1 MSDPSRTGK
10 ALLDSLLLPLLLPL
24 GLAGAGCVAGQ
35 WLTIDTGAGN
45 GAYSY
50 LTYGLLAIGLYGS
63 AYGIARPEV
72 RADVYRIGV
81 AITFGVAAKAG
92 IVAGVLML
100 CFHGRPA
107 YLVLAVAMA
116 QIDPLSVSA
125 LLDSREM
132 SPRAKSLLSAWAS
145 FDDPVTTVL
154 VVYVGAL
161 VLKDAGGAAAGTVAY
176 AGTLVLNL
184 ALLLA
189 AAAAWR
195 LLGFRGRAGR
205 PSHSA
210 APDTPVSRR
219 RTAAQTAVLALVMA
233 VAVWHFLMLGLAV
246 SALFLRP
253 PLGRWIGRS
262 TNLALWIATF
272 LLGVLL
278 ARGVDLRVGVVLGC
292 ATFGAQI
299 AVAAVVSWG
308 MSRRDRRSLCL
319 SQQNGITA
327 IILAL
332 LIQPLLPGA
341 VGIIAPAILVVNVL
355 HLVSNGILRA
365 TAGAGA
371 TASAGDL
378 PENHAGPEA
387 PADTVATPDRAAPRT
402 VTTLVFGGTDAA
414 CTPGSPGA
422 DPRRSAGERE
432 LGSSVW
438 STG

>member
-1 MSDPSRTGK
+1 MSDPNRRGK
-10 ALLDSLLLPLLLPL
+10 MLLDSLLLPLLLPL
-24 GLAGAGCVAGQ
+24 GLAGAGCFAGQ
-35 WLTIDTGAGN
+35 WLTINADAGN

-50 LTYGLLAIGLYGS
+50 ATYGLLAIGLYGS
-63 AYGIARPEV
+63 AYGITKPEV

-81 AITFGVAAKAG
+81 AITFGVVAKAA
-92 IVAGVLML
+92 IVAAVLIL
-100 CFHGRPA
+100 CFRGRPE

-125 LLDSREM
+125 LLDSHEM

-161 VLKDAGGAAAGTVAY
+161 VLKDARGATAGTVAY
-176 AGTLVLNL
+176 AGTLLLNL

-189 AAAAWR
+189 SAAAWW
-195 LLGFRGRAGR
+195 LLGLRSRTGRIVHGT
-205 PSHSA
+205 P
-210 APDTPVSRR
+210 PDTPVSRQR
-219 RTAAQTAVLALVMA
+219 ASAQTAILLLVM
-233 VAVWHFLMLGLAV
+233 VIAVWHFLMLGLAV

-262 TNLALWIATF
+262 TNFALWIATF

-278 ARGVDLRVGVVLGC
+278 ARGVDLRAGVVLGC
-292 ATFGAQI
+292 ATFAAQI
-299 AVAAVVSWG
+299 AVGVVVSWG
-308 MSRRDRRSLCL
+308 MARRDRKALCL

-355 HLVSNGILRA
+355 HLVSNSIVRA
-365 TAGAGA
+365 AARG
-371 TASAGDL
+371 GDL
-378 PENHAGPEA
+378 PEDHGEYET
-387 PADTVATPDRAAPRT
+387 PADIAATPVRAAPRM
-402 VTTLVFGGTDAA
+402 VAMIVPGGTDTA
-414 CTPGSPGA
+414 CLPGSPGA
-422 DPRRSAGERE
+422 DQRCSTSGRKPR
-432 LGSSVW
+432 SSVW
-438 STG
+438 SNG